1 MSCSYNQVRTWIID
15 ELYNQAEWPL
25 TIEQTCYGLS
35 VGGSSAPKTFTS
47 GEIDALENLC
57 PSGITSGAY
66 ECDQL
71 VEDASSKSFLYG
83 YGDQEVSCSYN
94 QVRTWII
101 DELYNQAEWPLTIE
115 QACL

>member
-1 MSCSYNQVRTWIID
+1 MGTSQ
-15 ELYNQAEWPL
+15 
-25 TIEQTCYGLS
+25 
-35 VGGSSAPKTFTS
+35 PKTFTS

-57 PSGITSGAY
+57 PSGYTSGAY

-71 VEDASSKSFLYG
+71 VEDATAANYAG
-83 YGDQEVSCSYN
+83 IAGQEVSCSYD